1 MDIKSIGI
9 FTTKIELDDAFMDD
23 DAVRKEYK
31 GVWVELREP
40 TAEEAMA
47 FQQKGNALEI
57 MEEFII
63 GSNITNGEE
72 PATPIEVAE
81 ALKASSTVYTYIV
94 NEWSKS
100 LPLARKNPEIFEQQ
114 QDASSEATE

>member
-1 MDIKSIGI
+1 MDIKNIGI
-9 FTTKIELDDAFMDD
+9 FTTKIELDNAFMDD
-23 DAVRKEYK
+23 DPVRKDYK

-40 TAEEAMA
+40 TAAEAID
-47 FQQKGNALEI
+47 FQNKGNALEI

-63 GSNITNGEE
+63 NSNITNGEE
-72 PATPIEVAE
+72 AAAPAEVAE

-94 NEWSKS
+94 NEWSKA

-114 QDASSEATE
+114 PDASLEDNG

>member
-9 FTTKIELDDAFMDD
+9 FTTKIELDNAFMEDD
-23 DAVRKEYK
+23 KIRKDYK

-40 TAEEAMA
+40 TAEEAME
-47 FQQKGNALEI
+47 FQNKGNALEI

-63 GSNITNGEE
+63 DSNITNGEDK
-72 PATPIEVAE
+72 ATPPEVAE

-100 LPLARKNPEIFEQQ
+100 LPLARKNPEIFETQP
-114 QDASSEATE
+114 DASSEDSE